1 MKTKA
6 KSSLT
11 SPSKSGKGHKGKGKG
26 ASAAGDSSGS
36 AMDLS
41 DIPLSLP
48 DFADAKDHEQ
58 WVPRYHAGQD
68 QCSDESNL
76 LILERTVLNYSLVSN
91 ATFYAFIFI
100 MYLLQCCVGRR
111 ATA

>member
-26 ASAAGDSSGS
+26 ASASSGGGDNSGGS
-36 AMDLS
+36 AMDLG
-41 DIPLSLP
+41 DVPLSFP

-58 WVPRYHAGQD
+58 WVPRYHAGETAFTSFSCQIRL
-68 QCSDESNL
+68 SSGVSYKKY
-76 LILERTVLNYSLVSN
+76 TV
-91 ATFYAFIFI
+91 
-100 MYLLQCCVGRR
+100 
-111 ATA
+111 

>member
-26 ASAAGDSSGS
+26 ASAAGDNSGS
-36 AMDLS
+36 AMDLG

-76 LILERTVLNYSLVSN
+76 PILLELTVLNYSLASN
-91 ATFYAFIFI
+91 ATFYLH
-100 MYLLQCCVGRR
+100 YLSQCCVGPR

>member
-26 ASAAGDSSGS
+26 ASSAGDNSGS
-36 AMDLS
+36 AMDLG
-41 DIPLSLP
+41 DVPLSLP

-58 WVPRYHAGQD
+58 WVPRYHAGKQTTFPR
-68 QCSDESNL
+68 QNKSKMRYLYEIEGKHKC
-76 LILERTVLNYSLVSN
+76 YS
-91 ATFYAFIFI
+91 
-100 MYLLQCCVGRR
+100 
-111 ATA
+111 

>member
-26 ASAAGDSSGS
+26 ASASAGGGDNSGGS
-36 AMDLS
+36 AMDLG
-41 DIPLSLP
+41 DVPLSFP

-76 LILERTVLNYSLVSN
+76 LI
-91 ATFYAFIFI
+91 
-100 MYLLQCCVGRR
+100 
-111 ATA
+111 